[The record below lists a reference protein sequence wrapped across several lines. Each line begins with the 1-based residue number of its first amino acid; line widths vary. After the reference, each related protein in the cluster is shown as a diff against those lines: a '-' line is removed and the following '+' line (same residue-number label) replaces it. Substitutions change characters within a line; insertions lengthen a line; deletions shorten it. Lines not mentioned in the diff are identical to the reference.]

1 MTLASTCRHEE
12 ARVHS
17 DLHDGDSLFCN
28 DCCTILTR
36 ELKPGYSEC
45 LNFRDDFWSCGGRV
59 AFNSIDPGRT
69 EAFPRCDVHW
79 AKRLKDREG
88 SIEMY
93 ENSDSPPDWFDPMD
107 AGEVWGP
114 DDY

>member
-1 MTLASTCRHEE
+1 MNMCRHEE

-36 ELKPGYSEC
+36 ELKPGYREC
-45 LNFRDDFWSCGGRV
+45 LNFRDDGSCGGRV

-69 EAFPRCDVHW
+69 EAFPRCDRHW
-79 AKRLKDREG
+79 AKRLKAREV
-88 SIEMY
+88 SIEIY
-93 ENSDSPPDWFDPMD
+93 ADVSVAPSWFDPMD
-107 AGEVWGP
+107 AGEAWGE